1 MQTWV
6 LMMALLVYGILAS
19 TIPTYNQQAMEG
31 VSASDPAALT
41 PGSNPVSVFSRS
53 VYTGPSPLE
62 KRVII
67 SQFINQPFVRTPF
80 SDPTYA
86 WMLRLELVHA
96 LEPIQMAATTLIPF
110 YDHMMEQLAQQWSQ
124 ATVSRSMP
132 WQLGDVM
139 LEMRSRDHES
149 PIPLF
154 MVFDL
159 LGVLRGFAQR
169 NMVGTFEGEVVSVMT
184 GWSIWIRLRIAGVAQ
199 PYWGRGH

>member
-19 TIPTYNQQAMEG
+19 TIPTYSQQAMEG

-41 PGSNPVSVFSRS
+41 PGSKPVSVFSRS
-53 VYTGPSPLE
+53 VYTGASPLG

-67 SQFINQPFVRTPF
+67 SQFINQPFMRTPF

-86 WMLRLELVHA
+86 RMLRLELVHA
-96 LEPIQMAATTLIPF
+96 LEPIQMAATNLIPF
-110 YDHMMEQLAQQWSQ
+110 YDHMMEQLVQQWNQ
-124 ATVSRSMP
+124 ATVSRSMR

-149 PIPLF
+149 PI
-154 MVFDL
+154 
-159 LGVLRGFAQR
+159 RC
-169 NMVGTFEGEVVSVMT
+169 
-184 GWSIWIRLRIAGVAQ
+184 
-199 PYWGRGH
+199 

>member
-41 PGSNPVSVFSRS
+41 PGSKPVSVFSRS
-53 VYTGPSPLE
+53 VYTGPSPLG

-67 SQFINQPFVRTPF
+67 SQFINQPFMRTPF

-96 LEPIQMAATTLIPF
+96 LESIQMAATTLIPF
-110 YDHMMEQLAQQWSQ
+110 YDHMMEQLVQQWSQ
-124 ATVSRSMP
+124 ATVSRSMR

-159 LGVLRGFAQR
+159 LGVLKGFAQR